1 MYIYILYEVTSCNLV
16 SKQRSLLYYKVTNCH
31 LVYIEQ
37 FVPFTGRAIL
47 INELLMLLKEVV
59 CGRRSRPL
67 RGNGRLR
74 LLSQQAAPFR
84 RKRAPQN
91 KMQPLNHVVVV
102 GCILN
107 LVTFNRF
114 NTHLGTAEI
123 THCIITFCIRI
134 VIR

>member
-1 MYIYILYEVTSCNLV
+1 MAEGLGPC
-16 SKQRSLLYYKVTNCH
+16 
-31 LVYIEQ
+31 
-37 FVPFTGRAIL
+37 
-47 INELLMLLKEVV
+47 
-59 CGRRSRPL
+59 
-67 RGNGRLR
+67 RGNASQQAAPGRLR